1 MKERPILFSGPMV
14 RAILDGRKTQTRR
27 LVKHIPMLGEPKA
40 WCATAKAQ
48 EPGWVHIVGDYTRFC
63 PHGQPGT
70 HLWVRETFCCKMG
83 VDGYIYKNG
92 KQECYYRATENKQIT
107 KDDGNGGTEYRQN
120 GVEASPWSPS
130 IFMPRWASRITL
142 EITDVR
148 VERLQCIGES
158 DAMAE
163 GIPLPN
169 EQSQFSGAWWTNYD
183 GIGHSTQSGI
193 LVFSHLWDSIN
204 AKRCPWESN
213 PWVWAIT
220 FRRITR

>member
-148 VERLQCIGES
+148 VERLQDIS
-158 DAMAE
+158 DDDALAE
-163 GIPLPN
+163 GVFGDEHPADQPLPVMCF
-169 EQSQFSGAWWTNYD
+169 EY
-183 GIGHSTQSGI
+183 
-193 LVFSHLWDSIN
+193 LWDSIN
-204 AKRCPWESN
+204 AKRCPWASN
-213 PWVWAIT
+213 PWVWVIT
-220 FRRITR
+220 FRNETNP